1 MMRDWDCVTAQNFC
15 TPWDQ
20 DLWISHVN
28 EPHFGTCQCSSI
40 SAIFLYFFFF
50 FLRTWGHLMILKQ
63 LSKLRPK
70 EDWNRMFPLTVY
82 YLFKSIVF
90 PFILIYVYLSILKS
104 NAYEYREYFWMTL
117 REVSKHIFLKYCTIV
132 KFLGKF
138 IFLIDGINKITL
150 AAACLNQVAL
160 L

>member
-1 MMRDWDCVTAQNFC
+1 MLLTRIFVPHETKICELAVLTSPILEPVSVVLSVQYFC
-15 TPWDQ
+15 TF
-20 DLWISHVN
+20 S
-28 EPHFGTCQCSSI
+28 
-40 SAIFLYFFFF
+40 FF
-50 FLRTWGHLMILKQ
+50 FLRTWGHLKILKQ